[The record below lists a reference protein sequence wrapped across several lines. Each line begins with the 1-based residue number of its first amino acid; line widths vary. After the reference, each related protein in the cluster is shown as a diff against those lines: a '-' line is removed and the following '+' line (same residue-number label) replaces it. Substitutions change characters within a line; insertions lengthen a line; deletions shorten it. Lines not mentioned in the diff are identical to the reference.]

1 LFAQLALI
9 AATTPMAKMDVAL
22 LMLVYPKWLL
32 AKSSKHIARK
42 SFAVS
47 ILESLSCRIPVPAGC
62 LSASP
67 AIDGLLFE
75 QLVRKSGANKLS
87 GAKRRRR

>member
-1 LFAQLALI
+1 
-9 AATTPMAKMDVAL
+9 MV
-22 LMLVYPKWLL
+22 
-32 AKSSKHIARK
+32 RK
-42 SFAVS
+42 FFAVS

-75 QLVRKSGANKLS
+75 QLVRKSDANKLS
-87 GAKRRRR
+87 GAKPRRKQFNPCKSSGNFYAAEPMDFSIA